1 MAFKIEPCW
10 FGDRKVIYV
19 QVEDPSHKG
28 SGRQKHFVVYGHSL
42 DRVTSEVFNALGR
55 IFGWHGGGSPRRGR
69 PRKKRTTTRKSSKR

>member
-42 DRVTSEVFNALGR
+42 DRVTSEVFNALGK

-69 PRKKRTTTRKSSKR
+69 PPKKHRTIKT